1 MWFWKQLK
9 PKYEKVWFYA
19 LVIAKLSLF
28 FKMVYHWEFH
38 YFSLVLSPLL
48 NILFFV
54 DVAER
59 VFDKCINGNGLP
71 VEHPQYE
78 ITCSYEF
85 LEDGFTEWGQ
95 SVNDLK
101 SLELKQQQQQQQQ
114 QHSNN
119 FDTSLNISNVDNK
132 LPSDTSSTS
141 HSCFHSIGTRL
152 HLPGYVKK
160 QTEQKRNHPLKF
172 MVSVIWFC

>member
-1 MWFWKQLK
+1 MFL
-9 PKYEKVWFYA
+9 
-19 LVIAKLSLF
+19 I
-28 FKMVYHWEFH
+28 
-38 YFSLVLSPLL
+38 
-48 NILFFV
+48 
-54 DVAER
+54 DVAEK
-59 VFDKCINGNGLP
+59 VFDKCIKGNGLP

-101 SLELKQQQQQQQQ
+101 TLELKQQQQN
-114 QHSNN
+114 SNH
-119 FDTSLNISNVDNK
+119 FDISLNVSNVDNK
-132 LPSDTSSTS
+132 LANDSPSTFY
-141 HSCFHSIGTRL
+141 SCLQSIGTRL

-172 MVSVIWFC
+172 MVCFFVDLIFFIFFSLKL

>member
-1 MWFWKQLK
+1 MSFFNDL
-9 PKYEKVWFYA
+9 
-19 LVIAKLSLF
+19 LSWIF
-28 FKMVYHWEFH
+28 F
-38 YFSLVLSPLL
+38 
-48 NILFFV
+48 FFV
-54 DVAER
+54 TDVAER
-59 VFDKCINGNGLP
+59 VFDKCIKGNGLP

-101 SLELKQQQQQQQQ
+101 SIELKQHQQQH

-119 FDTSLNISNVDNK
+119 FDASLNTSNIDSK
-132 LPSDTSSTS
+132 LAANDETSTS
-141 HSCFHSIGTRL
+141 NSCFNSIGTRL
-152 HLPGYVKK
+152 HLSGYVKK

-172 MVSVIWFC
+172 MVCI